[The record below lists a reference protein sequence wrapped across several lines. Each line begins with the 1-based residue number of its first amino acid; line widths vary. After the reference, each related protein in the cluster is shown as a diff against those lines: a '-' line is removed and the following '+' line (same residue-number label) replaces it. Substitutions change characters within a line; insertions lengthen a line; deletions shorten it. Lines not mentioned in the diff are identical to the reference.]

1 MLTLDNT
8 GHAFADRWVRLGDDA
23 MPPASGAVIVSL
35 ARLQAEPGLR
45 PVALGGALGVALP
58 PGGDIAPLLP
68 LLGRVSLIE
77 LPFPVFKDGRGFSA
91 ARALREQHGF
101 AGDLRATGH
110 VLPDQYVA
118 LLRCGITSVALPE
131 GADVAV
137 WRAMLDRHE
146 TSGDPVTR
154 ALPFL
159 RRAALPF
166 GIGG

>member
-1 MLTLDNT
+1 MLTLDDT
-8 GHAFADRWVRLGDDA
+8 GHVVAGCWMRLEDDA

-45 PVALGGALGVALP
+45 AEALGVALP
-58 PGGDIAPLLP
+58 PGGDIEPLLP

-91 ARALREQHGF
+91 ARALRERHGF
-101 AGDLRATGH
+101 AGDLRASGH

-118 LLRCGITSVALPE
+118 LLRCGITSIALPE

-137 WRAMLDRHE
+137 WKAMLDRHG

-159 RRAALPF
+159 RRVALPF
-166 GIGG
+166 NAG